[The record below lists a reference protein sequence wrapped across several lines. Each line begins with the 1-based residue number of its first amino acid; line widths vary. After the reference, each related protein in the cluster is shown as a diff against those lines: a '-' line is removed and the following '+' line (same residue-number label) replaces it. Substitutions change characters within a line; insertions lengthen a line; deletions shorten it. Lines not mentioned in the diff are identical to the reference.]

1 VATTIRP
8 AEAFSPGEFL
18 REELEERGWTQAD
31 LAEIMGRPLVLVN
44 EIIAGKRGITAE
56 TARGLSAA
64 FGTSPELWMRLESAW
79 QLSKAGSDEPT
90 PVAQRARVYGRAP
103 IREMQRRNWIEQT
116 SNADVLERQLLNF
129 LGTKTL
135 DEHFQLRYAA
145 SKSTS
150 YAEPLTQV
158 QEVWLARAAQI
169 APAAPA
175 KIYDAATIQDTIRR
189 LKMLLHSEREVPY
202 VPRAL
207 ADGGIR
213 LVIVQPL
220 PGSKMDGVTFWL
232 SKQEP
237 VIALTLRLDRIDNF
251 WFVLMHEM
259 AHVKNGGALSID
271 DDIMARQD
279 QEDLP
284 PHERK
289 AVEYARE
296 TLIPSHQLES
306 FISRVGPLYSTRSI
320 LAFATN
326 NNVHPALVVGQLQH
340 RGEIPWSNFRRTMV
354 PIKSLI
360 TPNATTDGWGTTVPI
375 RK

>member
-1 VATTIRP
+1 VAIIRP

-31 LAEIMGRPLVLVN
+31 LAEIMGRPLALVN

-64 FGTSPELWMRLESAW
+64 FGTSPELWMRLEAAW
-79 QLSKAGSDEPT
+79 QLSKAGSDEPA

-103 IREMQRRNWIEQT
+103 IREMQRRGWIEQT
-116 SNADVLERQLLNF
+116 SNADVLERQLLTF
-129 LGTKTL
+129 LRTNNL
-135 DEHFQLRYAA
+135 EEHFQLQCAA

-150 YAEPLTQV
+150 YTEPLTPI

-175 KIYDAATIQDTIRR
+175 KDYDPSTIQDTIRR
-189 LKMLLHSEREVPY
+189 LKMLLHSEREVAH
-202 VPRAL
+202 VPRVL

-232 SKQEP
+232 SKQQP
-237 VIALTLRLDRIDNF
+237 VIALTVRLDRIDNF

-259 AHVKNGGALSID
+259 AHVKNGDALSID

-284 PHERK
+284 SHERK
-289 AVEYARE
+289 AIEFARE
-296 TLIPSHQLES
+296 TLIPSERVES
-306 FISRVGPLYSTRSI
+306 FISRVGPLYSTRSVF
-320 LAFATN
+320 AFASN
-326 NNVHPALVVGQLQH
+326 NNIHPALVIGQLQH
-340 RGEIPWSNFRRTMV
+340 RGEIPWSNFRRSMV
-354 PIKSLI
+354 PIKSLL
-360 TPNATTDGWGTTVPI
+360 TPNAMTDGWGTTVPI
-375 RK
+375 TN